1 MHLQKLKEVY
11 SRNENLIQYM
21 KNQSQTQANTTEQIM
36 ISYDFQ
42 AGTYMEGYYQDPS
55 EYDQT
60 AQRLAE
66 IILAKSISGT
76 VVEAGV
82 GEASILVPLLNELDA
97 HKKPYFQSVYGF
109 DISWSRIK
117 AAKAFAKAQGQDKI
131 QFFMGDLLNIPI
143 RDNSFDLVYT
153 NHAIEPNYGREKEI
167 LEELYRVTRKYLI
180 LREPCYEFAG
190 QEARA
195 RMKKHGYVTKLYQSA
210 QELGYEIETY
220 GLFHS
225 SPEDR
230 NPSGLM
236 IIRKECSMEEEQER
250 DGLFACPVSQK
261 NMKKYENPMG
271 EADYYCPES
280 MLVYPIIQGVPCSTA
295 NNAVVA
301 TKYLEDFDQKANAE
315 QKGRAKWQHTKKVI
329 NGNGGWWN
337 YLKSAS

>member
-1 MHLQKLKEVY
+1 
-11 SRNENLIQYM
+11 M
-21 KNQSQTQANTTEQIM
+21 KM
-36 ISYDFQ
+36 
-42 AGTYMEGYYQDPS
+42 AGGEK
-55 EYDQT
+55 
-60 AQRLAE
+60 
-66 IILAKSISGT
+66 AKSSGEYGEKIVKNLLELFGWKNCNSGVT
-76 VVEAGV
+76 VPCVYQET
-82 GEASILVPLLNELDA
+82 
-97 HKKPYFQSVYGF
+97 HKKKGSEKSEKHGIDYVFQYKSPLRDATKHDVLISVKCRDGYPKTEDGIKSKF
-109 DISWSRIK
+109 KEFLVDI
-117 AAKAFAKAQGQDKI
+117 AFASECYPACEISKRKI
-131 QFFMGDLLNIPI
+131 AA
-143 RDNSFDLVYT
+143 T
-153 NHAIEPNYGREKEI
+153 NKKIYSSLIFWIDRNRNDGREKEI